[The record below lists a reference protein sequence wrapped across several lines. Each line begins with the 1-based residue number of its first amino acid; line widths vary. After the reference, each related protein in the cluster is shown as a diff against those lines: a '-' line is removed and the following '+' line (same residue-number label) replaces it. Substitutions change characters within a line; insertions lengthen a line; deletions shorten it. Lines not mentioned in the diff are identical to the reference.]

1 MAANNLRFVAPRRH
15 KTGLHKQLIVKN
27 GHFLSFNG
35 DRVKG
40 EVAFQVV
47 RVVKGTVQTSSLFLT
62 HGMNKLLLIAALA
75 VAAYFA
81 LAQDSGTPVP
91 REDADRPGVSL
102 VTPGSNDAALENAF
116 ANRLSNQQL
125 AGQGTV
131 VKMLADDTNGSRHQ
145 RFIVRLNS
153 GQTLL
158 VSHNIDLAKRIDS
171 LRVGD
176 TVAFY
181 GEYEWNPKGGVIHWT
196 HHDPQGRHPAGW
208 IKHDGQTYQ

>member
-1 MAANNLRFVAPRRH
+1 M
-15 KTGLHKQLIVKN
+15 K
-27 GHFLSFNG
+27 
-35 DRVKG
+35 
-40 EVAFQVV
+40 
-47 RVVKGTVQTSSLFLT
+47 
-62 HGMNKLLLIAALA
+62 KLLLIVTLVASAYLAL
-75 VAAYFA
+75 
-81 LAQDSGTPVP
+81 VP
-91 REDADRPGVSL
+91 RP
-102 VTPGSNDAALENAF
+102 AALERQGGASAPDASSAARGSDEAALEHAF

-131 VKMLADDTNGSRHQ
+131 VKVLADDTNGSRHQ
-145 RFIVRLNS
+145 RFIVRLDS

-158 VSHNIDLAKRIDS
+158 VSHNIDLAPRIDA

-208 IKHDGQTYQ
+208 IRHGGRTYQ

>member
-1 MAANNLRFVAPRRH
+1 
-15 KTGLHKQLIVKN
+15 
-27 GHFLSFNG
+27 
-35 DRVKG
+35 
-40 EVAFQVV
+40 
-47 RVVKGTVQTSSLFLT
+47 
-62 HGMNKLLLIAALA
+62 MNKLLLIAALA
-75 VAAYFA
+75 VAAHFA

-91 REDADRPGVSL
+91 REDAAGPGVSL
-102 VTPGSNDAALENAF
+102 LTPGRNDAALENAF
-116 ANRLSNQQL
+116 ANRLSNQQV